1 MHNSLSSFVGTTKE
15 ICEYFSSSLERIDEL
30 VYMKQLVWY
39 MEHSNLE
46 AINEYYYHIVIDT
59 SDIT

>member
-15 ICEYFSSSLERIDEL
+15 ISEYFSSSLERIDEL

-46 AINEYYYHIVIDT
+46 TLN
-59 SDIT
+59 